1 MKKRADLVHMNMMM
15 SLMGMMDTMMKLMR
29 DQYICVFFF
38 HSSKIGIV

>member
-38 HSSKIGIV
+38 TAQK